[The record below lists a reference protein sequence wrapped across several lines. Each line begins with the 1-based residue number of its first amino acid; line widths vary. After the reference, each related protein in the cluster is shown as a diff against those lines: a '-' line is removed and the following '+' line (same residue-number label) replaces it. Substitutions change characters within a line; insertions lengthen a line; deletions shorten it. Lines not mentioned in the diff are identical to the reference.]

1 MAPSADSSHPQTLPM
16 RWCIFVDILGFS
28 QLWEA
33 EQLKAL
39 HALRELMGAIHRI
52 GTRVYP
58 DEGERLF
65 VHHMGDGFAIVSDF
79 GEASF
84 ERPLGIAFALMRH
97 MASTGTF
104 AAAAV
109 AEGEFSDITGCYPE
123 EVMKDC
129 EDGHLVRLS
138 AGLMTLSPV
147 MGTAFI
153 RAYRLHVQAPSGP
166 FVIVSEEHAERVPG
180 GFELRSVQGKEDSN
194 LLSID
199 WVRAE
204 SPTVARIQGAASL
217 RAPKAEELVQA
228 IRSYCAEYPSV
239 RGKWSGHM
247 STAPRSL
254 SLLRSS
260 RNGANSLRLGWV
272 SSSCPWWVMA
282 VFNLYESQDWT
293 GMDSVSG
300 FVGTHSVAPN
310 TERSECLAGREKGAR
325 CPAYIAV
332 VQRIAGRQSASGSL
346 VQVPVRRA
354 VVYPLSQSFRSLWR
368 LSGPCARILVGAS
381 AVGWRV
387 LSVT

>member
-1 MAPSADSSHPQTLPM
+1 MPPSADSSDVQTLPM

-84 ERPLGIAFALMRH
+84 ERPLGIASALMRH

-109 AEGEFSDITGCYPE
+109 ADGQFSDITGCYPK
-123 EVMKDC
+123 EVMKDS
-129 EDGHLVRLS
+129 EDGHVVRLN

-153 RAYRLHVQAPSGP
+153 RAYRLHDEAPSGP
-166 FVIVSEEHAERVPG
+166 FVIVSGEHEDRVPD
-180 GFELRSVQGKEDSN
+180 GFEFRSVQGKGDGN

-199 WVRAE
+199 WMRAE

-217 RAPKAEELVQA
+217 RVPKAEELAQA

-239 RGKWSGHM
+239 RGKWSGHLH
-247 STAPRSL
+247 TL
-254 SLLRSS
+254 
-260 RNGANSLRLGWV
+260 
-272 SSSCPWWVMA
+272 
-282 VFNLYESQDWT
+282 
-293 GMDSVSG
+293 
-300 FVGTHSVAPN
+300 
-310 TERSECLAGREKGAR
+310 
-325 CPAYIAV
+325 
-332 VQRIAGRQSASGSL
+332 
-346 VQVPVRRA
+346 
-354 VVYPLSQSFRSLWR
+354 
-368 LSGPCARILVGAS
+368 
-381 AVGWRV
+381 
-387 LSVT
+387 LSVDLKSD